1 MNIHEFI
8 ESSIVINTMMY
19 YILLPDDTEQGVQ
32 YSTNVLGESSFKNF
46 WAEQGYEI
54 LERLVNKY
62 PDTVDEIRIKDEK
75 NKNYTPSEFLDV
87 VEKLNIIR

>member
-1 MNIHEFI
+1 
-8 ESSIVINTMMY
+8 MMY
-19 YILLPDDTEQGVQ
+19 YILLPDDTEEGVQ

-46 WAEQGYEI
+46 WADQGYEI

-62 PDTVDEIRIKDEK
+62 PDTIDEIKIKDEK
-75 NKNYTPSEFLDV
+75 NKTCTPSEFLDV

>member
-1 MNIHEFI
+1 
-8 ESSIVINTMMY
+8 MY

-62 PDTVDEIRIKDEK
+62 PDTIDEIKIKDEK
-75 NKNYTPSEFLDV
+75 NKTYTPSEFLDV

>member
-1 MNIHEFI
+1 
-8 ESSIVINTMMY
+8 MY

-46 WAEQGYEI
+46 WADQGYEI

-62 PDTVDEIRIKDEK
+62 PDTIDEIKIKDEK
-75 NKNYTPSEFLDV
+75 NKTYTPSEFLDV

>member
-1 MNIHEFI
+1 
-8 ESSIVINTMMY
+8 MY

-62 PDTVDEIRIKDEK
+62 PDTIDEIRIKDEK